1 MWCLESVSFTLND
14 VSVICYTQDQAAHS
28 VSHHSGP

>member
-14 VSVICYTQDQAAHS
+14 VTVINYTQDQAVHS
-28 VSHHSGP
+28 VFHHSGP